1 MSYGNPSAILQ
12 VAKVDVWA
20 DEKCVVN
27 ATSSICI
34 GGRKDGRGGC
44 QGDSGGPLLCEH
56 NKRMVVF
63 GVSSG
68 NTGLCGQFNKPS
80 LYTRVTFYLDWLKEN
95 SKNSGDV
102 SGSASSTAG
111 SSAISK
117 PNKVKDDFA
126 DGASGKMNFSPKV
139 SNVPSQPA
147 FPGSRFMSPLPS
159 PGRTAT
165 SRFY

>member
-117 PNKVKDDFA
+117 PNKV
-126 DGASGKMNFSPKV
+126 

-165 SRFY
+165 SRFYTPSSSSGLSRSRFQTI